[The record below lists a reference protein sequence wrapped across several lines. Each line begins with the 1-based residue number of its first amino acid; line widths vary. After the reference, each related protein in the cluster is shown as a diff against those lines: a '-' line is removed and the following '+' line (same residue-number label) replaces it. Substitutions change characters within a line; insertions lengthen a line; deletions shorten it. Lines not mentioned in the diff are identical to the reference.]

1 MVCNK
6 CLKVFP
12 GVRNIMIKIRSLE
25 DKYKNLKNEL
35 IRKAAHNSRKC
46 IRKCFESLILKLV
59 CFYMPESESTDPT
72 ERKTDDESNLKS
84 LIDDDMK
91 LRDKGIENKRV
102 GRKTPRN

>member
-1 MVCNK
+1 
-6 CLKVFP
+6 
-12 GVRNIMIKIRSLE
+12 
-25 DKYKNLKNEL
+25 
-35 IRKAAHNSRKC
+35 
-46 IRKCFESLILKLV
+46 
-59 CFYMPESESTDPT
+59 MPESESTDPT